1 MKAIDYEY
9 LCFTGEKT
17 KSNKFEYKQYHT
29 MSWKWESVLLSMNM
43 DFLNY
48 SLIFLAEFPLWP
60 VNWNRCNKNFKYLN
74 KLPHSWKN
82 ISISNLFPVIDWYLE
97 MEGLPRW
104 CSGKESACQF
114 RRRKRWGFDP
124 WMGKIPYSRICN
136 PLQYSWPGKSHGQR
150 SLG

>member
-1 MKAIDYEY
+1 M
-9 LCFTGEKT
+9 

-29 MSWKWESVLLSMNM
+29 MSWKWESVLLSMSM
-43 DFLNY
+43 DF
-48 SLIFLAEFPLWP
+48 FLLQPDISCWIPPLTCELKF
-60 VNWNRCNKNFKYLN
+60 RYYKNFKYLN
-74 KLPHSWKN
+74 NLPYSWKN
-82 ISISNLFPVIDWYLE
+82 IYISNLFPVIDWYLE

-104 CSGKESACQF
+104 YSGKESACQC

-124 WMGKIPYSRICN
+124 WIGKIPWRRICN